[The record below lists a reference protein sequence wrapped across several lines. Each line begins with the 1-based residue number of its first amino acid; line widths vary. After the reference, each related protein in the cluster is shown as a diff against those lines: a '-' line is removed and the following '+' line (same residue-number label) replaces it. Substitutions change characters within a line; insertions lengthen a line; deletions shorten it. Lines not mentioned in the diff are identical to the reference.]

1 MQGDIDI
8 KIEIFDQQSVIVKQ
22 DFLNIVY
29 AS

>member
-8 KIEIFDQQSVIVKQ
+8 KIDIFDQQSVIIKQ